1 LSCGK
6 FGDRQDREFCF
17 ASKNAEDAGRQFGFG
32 TQSAF
37 HPFWLHQIVA
47 AAMAKFLWSSQ

>member
-37 HPFWLHQIVA
+37 HPFWLHQIVV